1 MKLWEKIRTT
11 LSKEN
16 IHKFV
21 ARENM
26 IIVFKTVTYR
36 SMSSF
41 LTFLAATLV
50 TGSPSK
56 GGLIMI
62 VRGAMG
68 IIWYMSHEK
77 IWYWLKKK
85 FKLP

>member
-1 MKLWEKIRTT
+1 MNLEKI
-11 LSKEN
+11 
-16 IHKFV
+16 HKLI

-26 IIVFKTVTYR
+26 IIVIKTITYR

-41 LTFLAATLV
+41 LTFLAAWGV
-50 TGSPSK
+50 TGSAK
-56 GGLIMI
+56 AGGAVML

>member
-1 MKLWEKIRTT
+1 MTIWEKIRNSLT
-11 LSKEN
+11 KEN
-16 IHKFV
+16 FHKFI
-21 ARENM
+21 ARENI
-26 IIVFKTVTYR
+26 IIVIKTITYR
-36 SMSSF
+36 CMSSF

-56 GGLIMI
+56 GGIIML

-68 IIWYMSHEK
+68 IVWYMSHEK

-85 FKLP
+85 FNLP

>member
-1 MKLWEKIRTT
+1 MTILEKIRSSLT
-11 LSKEN
+11 KEKLY
-16 IHKFV
+16 KFI

-26 IIVFKTVTYR
+26 IIIIKTITYR
-36 SMSSF
+36 CMSSF
-41 LTFLAATLV
+41 LTFLAATMV
-50 TGSPSK
+50 TGSAKK
-56 GGLIMI
+56 GGLVMI
-62 VRGAMG
+62 LRGAMG

>member
-1 MKLWEKIRTT
+1 MMNLKDMFDREKFHNFI
-11 LSKEN
+11 
-16 IHKFV
+16 
-21 ARENM
+21 ARENI
-26 IIVFKTVTYR
+26 IIVIKTITYR
-36 SMSSF
+36 CMSSF

-56 GGLIMI
+56 GGLVMVI
-62 VRGAMG
+62 RGAMG
-68 IIWYMSHEK
+68 IVWYMSHEK

>member
-1 MKLWEKIRTT
+1 MTIWEKIRGYLT
-11 LSKEN
+11 KESF
-16 IHKFV
+16 HKFI
-21 ARENM
+21 ARENI
-26 IIVFKTVTYR
+26 IIVIKTITYR
-36 SMSSF
+36 CMSSF

-56 GGLIMI
+56 GGIIML

-85 FKLP
+85 FNLP

>member
-1 MKLWEKIRTT
+1 MSVWEKIRGSLT
-11 LSKEN
+11 KE
-16 IHKFV
+16 KFYKFI

-26 IIVFKTVTYR
+26 IIVIKTITYR
-36 SMSSF
+36 CMSSF

-50 TGSPSK
+50 TGSPKK
-56 GGLIMI
+56 GGLVMLI
-62 VRGAMG
+62 RGAMG

-77 IWYWLKKK
+77 IWYKLKKK